1 MTPAERMRRHRQA
14 KRDGTSLAPARAAQ
28 HRAEA
33 FGRSERW
40 GYYARDLEHYAA
52 PELVA
57 LLEPP
62 HRIGIR
68 LVLAI
73 ARTFEPDT
81 QRYIAQTF
89 RTKGRAAG
97 LELARRC
104 SRVDLGT
111 RYPGRP

>member
-14 KRDGTSLAPARAAQ
+14 KRDGVSLAPVRAAQ
-28 HRAEA
+28 RRAEA

-40 GYYARDLEHYAA
+40 GYYARGLEQIAA
-52 PELVA
+52 PELIA

-62 HRIGIR
+62 HRLGIR
-68 LVLAI
+68 LVLGI
-73 ARTFEPDT
+73 ARTFVPDT

-97 LELARRC
+97 LELADC
-104 SRVDLGT
+104 CFRVGLGT
-111 RYPGRP
+111 RY